1 MVSLKCSLK
10 NILIFGDSNSWGY
23 VDEDNGKRYENRW
36 PIIFKNKLNKESF
49 ICNIIEDALPGRTT
63 NIDDDNDSCVLYPSK
78 EFGDDPLQA
87 NSPLVFPPRGQLKFS
102 EVGIE
107 KIIAVCNFSDTAV
120 RNELRA
126 TRPVSCYEEEQVL
139 ASKETQYQ

>member
-1 MVSLKCSLK
+1 M
-10 NILIFGDSNSWGY
+10 
-23 VDEDNGKRYENRW
+23 
-36 PIIFKNKLNKESF
+36 
-49 ICNIIEDALPGRTT
+49 
-63 NIDDDNDSCVLYPSK
+63 
-78 EFGDDPLQA
+78 
-87 NSPLVFPPRGQLKFS
+87 VFPPRGQLKFS

-139 ASKETQYQ
+139 ASKETRQKVILETLILDTDSEITTFEDIPNSSYSTQKQSGVLKATVEIEVK

>member
-1 MVSLKCSLK
+1 M
-10 NILIFGDSNSWGY
+10 
-23 VDEDNGKRYENRW
+23 
-36 PIIFKNKLNKESF
+36 
-49 ICNIIEDALPGRTT
+49 
-63 NIDDDNDSCVLYPSK
+63 NDSCVLYPSK
-78 EFGDDPLQA
+78 EFGDDLLKA

-139 ASKETQYQ
+139 ASKETRQKVILETLILDTDMKLLISRIFLTHLIQLKSRVEC